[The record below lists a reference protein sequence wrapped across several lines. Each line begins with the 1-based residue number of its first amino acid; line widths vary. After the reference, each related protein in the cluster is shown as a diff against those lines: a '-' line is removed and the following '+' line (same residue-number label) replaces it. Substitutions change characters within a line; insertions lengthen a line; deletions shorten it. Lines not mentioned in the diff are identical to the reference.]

1 MLLPCASQLNST
13 LLLLSRWTNLLR
25 RAPDAFMSLP
35 SAAELLQH
43 CCDVDVFCLSLLQ
56 VRIEDPSVTA
66 EDIQFAVQ
74 QALFAAE
81 RARREGKRLRRED
94 SGVMM
99 SQG

>member
-35 SAAELLQH
+35 SAAELQH
-43 CCDVDVFCLSLLQ
+43 CCDVDVFGLSLLQ